1 MDENPF
7 ETSED
12 NAFYGMMVEYIHD
25 HFVELEESSKEIEKI
40 INIYLKY
47 TYKNNDNREEIVYN
61 NLAVN
66 TFNYMI

>member
-47 TYKNNDNREEIVYN
+47 TYKPVSYTHLTLPTILLV
-61 NLAVN
+61 
-66 TFNYMI
+66 

>member
-1 MDENPF
+1 
-7 ETSED
+7 
-12 NAFYGMMVEYIHD
+12 MMVEYIHD